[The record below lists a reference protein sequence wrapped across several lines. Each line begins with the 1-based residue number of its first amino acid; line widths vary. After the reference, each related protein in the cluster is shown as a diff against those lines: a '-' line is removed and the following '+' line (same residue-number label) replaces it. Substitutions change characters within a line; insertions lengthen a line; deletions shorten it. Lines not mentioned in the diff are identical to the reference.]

1 MKAGAFGRQPERRQ
15 AQPGG
20 RVLPGMFVA
29 PPASAAASAP
39 ANKKTASTSPPPP
52 ASTTSSPKGSR
63 KQEGVLSRWESGG
76 QGSGRLPPTTTSRL
90 DRALGTASIS
100 PERPTRST
108 PPVDSIARARRLGLN
123 RAPRTPPPPASE
135 SSASDDSDE
144 QETPLPRPNQQS
156 NRHVRTRSQSSPSP
170 TRVPPP
176 ARQRVSGEEEDGDRR
191 RGAGRTSSPPRRES
205 STLEAAEETAPPKPA
220 PRPLP
225 GLLSSLWNR
234 ASELVAGNAPATAAP
249 TASDEAASS
258 SNKPGA
264 EGEEEVAD
272 KGERSLE
279 ADTTRRGK
287 RPARPIVVPALV
299 APALA
304 GILPNAKIAP
314 DSAKSSTPSLPPP
327 EPITYHRPPA
337 LHPRLNHEESPRFRS
352 QPTPYDWLDAR
363 DESRLLPYMFLPT
376 ATQAAAYE
384 ARMRAQANKAAAPH
398 AAAAAAAV
406 SHVAAP
412 TSTAPPQAHAPLA
425 ASLHAS
431 PMAMVAAS
439 MPARGLQLE
448 RPTEARRAASDHG
461 QQAPAQPPRER
472 IRSKS
477 VSGASMAPLA
487 AGGLALGAL
496 AGSGT
501 ATLPPLVQSAFASP
515 PTSEPTFNPGI
526 GVPPVMASTAP
537 VVSASAAPVPAP
549 APALGSN
556 QGVPLFAA
564 APAAAYGGAAFAA
577 PPDEFLP
584 RYTETEQAP
593 RPASPATHPTTTS
606 GATESQAPLPSAV
619 TAGAGGTAGR
629 TVASSAQSAPEVP
642 RAGVG
647 GDSLPIHPSPAQY
660 SAAAPSPA
668 PVVPSYTSAPM
679 GLAPGVIPWAAAP
692 IQTAPSGYQ
701 SGNGPTSG
709 VATSAPAETITAPSV
724 SAPSSSQAPPPSL
737 PPLVPPASFP
747 ALQSTA
753 APCVPLPM
761 VTSYPAS
768 LGNPA
773 VPQDPQLPSLGP
785 AALLRGAKTALKRAV
800 LAMDPG
806 ADDFPS
812 LSRRAQLG
820 SGANSGGRRSE
831 LADKDDLP
839 PMPKPRPVPVSP
851 PPPTDPISSSRSSS
865 DLSTTPLP
873 NTTLRPHIHST
884 YVSAAT
890 PLPGTVV
897 AATSMPIIPT
907 RSTFSSA
914 MHQPPSSS
922 PALSES
928 ANTLGAFGSDAA
940 LPVAVAAEK
949 GDANAAASLASSSP
963 STASGGT
970 SCSSPATTL
979 PNVVTPPPPPVPVK
993 SPSLTSL
1000 SPPSVPRRPA
1010 SIPPLPEASSSSLV
1024 GTAATPTSPPPPP
1037 QEEAFGQPETR
1048 VEKVVGISEPASP
1061 AEKPRFE
1068 LQTLDLDL
1076 PDFGVGFSLAT
1087 PSEADAGCTISQI
1100 QSVMEDRVTSYSI
1113 AARPTVSGSTS
1124 DPLDDAF
1131 EETTTFVAGFAQ
1143 ASLLRATIDPNHTG
1157 RTEKWLEQ
1165 MGVRPRLMSEID
1177 RSQESQAPRPENAF
1191 PDSFFRPLTA
1201 PPASIAPEMTQR
1213 LQTSSPSMPASLSSR
1228 EAAKSPPPA
1237 GLRQLSTNGLVAQS
1251 SVIGSPLETS
1261 IGAIDAE
1268 GGLMKRARAV
1278 SPDVE
1283 ARARAS
1289 RSAKLETLQT
1299 KSISPASGTVVTAST
1314 LSATSGERS
1323 ENATLT
1329 SVEVADFEP
1338 LVGDQGETASEV
1350 AAMFAHW

>member
-15 AQPGG
+15 IQPGG

-29 PPASAAASAP
+29 PPGSAAASAP
-39 ANKKTASTSPPPP
+39 TNKKSANTSPPPP

-63 KQEGVLSRWESGG
+63 KQEGVLSRWDSGG

-90 DRALGTASIS
+90 DRALGTRGAS
-100 PERPTRST
+100 PERPTQST

-156 NRHVRTRSQSSPSP
+156 NRHVRTRSRSSPSP

-412 TSTAPPQAHAPLA
+412 PSTAPPHAHAPLA

-439 MPARGLQLE
+439 MPARGLQPE
-448 RPTEARRAASDHG
+448 RPTEARRAASEYG
-461 QQAPAQPPRER
+461 QQAPAKAPRER
-472 IRSKS
+472 IRSNS
-477 VSGASMAPLA
+477 VSGASMAPPA

-496 AGSGT
+496 AGSST
-501 ATLPPLVQSAFASP
+501 ATLPPLVQSTFASP

-549 APALGSN
+549 APAFGSN

-820 SGANSGGRRSE
+820 SGANSGGPRSE

-873 NTTLRPHIHST
+873 NTTQRPHIHST

-949 GDANAAASLASSSP
+949 GDANAAASVASSSP

-979 PNVVTPPPPPVPVK
+979 PTVVTPPPPPPPVPVK

-1000 SPPSVPRRPA
+1000 SPPPVPRRPA
-1010 SIPPLPEASSSSLV
+1010 SIPPLPEASSSSNGAV
-1024 GTAATPTSPPPPP
+1024 AAPTSPPPSPR
-1037 QEEAFGQPETR
+1037 EEASRHPGTR
-1048 VEKVVGISEPASP
+1048 SKELVYTSEPASP
-1061 AEKPRFE
+1061 AEKPRIE

-1087 PSEADAGCTISQI
+1087 PSEAA
-1100 QSVMEDRVTSYSI
+1100 VMESCTT
-1113 AARPTVSGSTS
+1113 AS

-1237 GLRQLSTNGLVAQS
+1237 GLRQLSTHGLLAQS
-1251 SVIGSPLETS
+1251 SFIGSPLETS
-1261 IGAIDAE
+1261 IGATDAE

-1289 RSAKLETLQT
+1289 RSAKVETLQT
-1299 KSISPASGTVVTAST
+1299 KSTSPASGNVVTAST

-1323 ENATLT
+1323 EIATLT
-1329 SVEVADFEP
+1329 SVGVANFEP
-1338 LVGDQGETASEV
+1338 LVGDKGETASEV